1 MLAAAGLLLLVT
13 PEGLT
18 PAQPHCRI
26 AAPRTQTRAAWPS
39 FISDVV
45 LRPRSDKGERL
56 ILWPIPLTLLGQ
68 KLDGHSAL
76 RVASQIDR
84 GMRIEKGGGAGWKS
98 SSLEITAGTGDPI
111 PLFRPRNTKNLIRA
125 LQLLEELAP
134 RARNID
140 TARYPA
146 LAIFHALLDAGRLA
160 ALGAIR
166 ALAGVHH
173 LFTVC
178 CFCDL
183 CAYCHGSFLLIS
195 SICAQRSA

>member
-1 MLAAAGLLLLVT
+1 MLAAAGLLLLT

-26 AAPRTQTRAAWPS
+26 AAPRTQTRAAWHS

-84 GMRIEKGGGAGWKS
+84 GMRIEKGGGRGGS
-98 SSLEITAGTGDPI
+98 LPGLEITAGME
-111 PLFRPRNTKNLIRA
+111 IRS
-125 LQLLEELAP
+125 P
-134 RARNID
+134 
-140 TARYPA
+140 
-146 LAIFHALLDAGRLA
+146 FSG
-160 ALGAIR
+160 
-166 ALAGVHH
+166 
-173 LFTVC
+173 
-178 CFCDL
+178 
-183 CAYCHGSFLLIS
+183 HGKPKT
-195 SICAQRSA
+195 